1 MGSAHGDEAD
11 RDVPGARVPP
21 HEAVLAVRERLHLRQ
36 VRVLLERQRQLD
48 HDRQLQQ
55 LLPRVRPQQQEG
67 RHARG
72 VAGHHQAEDG
82 AEAAEGVHGG
92 QAEKGRNQRRL
103 FGL

>member
-1 MGSAHGDEAD
+1 MGSAHGDETD
-11 RDVPGARVPP
+11 RDVSGARIPP
-21 HEAVLAVRERLHLRQ
+21 HEAVLTVRERLHLRQ
-36 VRVLLERQRQLD
+36 VRMLLERQRQFD

-67 RHARG
+67 RHAG
-72 VAGHHQAEDG
+72 SVPGHHQAEDG
-82 AEAAEGVHGG
+82 PEAAQGLHRW